1 MRVIVTGSGG
11 FIGRQ
16 LVRALLAAGH
26 LKDASGTACPIEKLA
41 LIDVQHVDGLS
52 DTRIEQFTGDIAD
65 EATMRFIADFAPTS
79 VFHLAA
85 VLTTEAERDPARA
98 MAVNVSALANIL
110 AASASKGRPV
120 FVYPSSIAA
129 FGGALPDVIDDD
141 FPQHPQTSYGTHKSI
156 AELMLA
162 DATRHRQIDGRAL
175 RLPII
180 LTRPGAPSPAVS
192 DRVASLI
199 RDVLKG
205 IDITCPFKPDSRL
218 PLASVQK
225 VAQSL
230 IRLHDAPRTA
240 FTSSIAMNLPAL
252 TISVADMV
260 DGVRRAGHNRKLGNV
275 VFQPNAELQ
284 RIIDSWP
291 RGFVSTRAASAGIAA
306 HGSFDEIVADYL
318 ASVRE
323 SS

>member
-1 MRVIVTGSGG
+1 MRVIVTGAGG
-11 FIGRQ
+11 FIGRE
-16 LVRALLAAGH
+16 LVRVLLANGRLRAADG
-26 LKDASGTACPIEKLA
+26 ASRPIEKLV
-41 LIDVQHVDGLS
+41 LIDVQRIDGL
-52 DTRIEQFTGDIAD
+52 DDARIEQFSGDIAD
-65 EATMRFIADFAPTS
+65 DATMQFIGKVAPTC

-98 MAVNVSALANIL
+98 LAVNVTALANII
-110 AASASKGRPV
+110 AASANNGRPT

-141 FPQHPQTSYGTHKSI
+141 YPQHPQTSYGTHKSI

-162 DATRHRQIDGRAL
+162 DATRHGQIDGRAL

-205 IDITCPFKPDSRL
+205 IDIVCPFRPDTRL

-230 IRLHDAPRTA
+230 IALHDAPRDA

-252 TISVADMV
+252 TARVADMV
-260 DGVRRAGHNRKLGNV
+260 DGVTRAGQGRKLGNV
-275 VFQPNAELQ
+275 TFQPDAELQ

-291 RGFVSTRAASAGIAA
+291 KGFVSNRAAAAGIAA
-306 HGSFDEIVADYL
+306 HAGFDEIVADYL
-318 ASVRE
+318 AGE
-323 SS
+323 T

>member
-11 FIGRQ
+11 FIGRE
-16 LVRALLAAGH
+16 LVRALLADGLTPAHDG
-26 LKDASGTACPIEKLA
+26 SRFIEKLA
-41 LIDVQHVDGLS
+41 LIDLHLPDSFKDDRVERFSGDLS
-52 DTRIEQFTGDIAD
+52 DDR
-65 EATMRFIADFAPTS
+65 TMRFVADFRPHS

-98 MAVNVSALANIL
+98 LAVNVSALANLI
-110 AASASKGRPV
+110 AASSCGEAPK
-120 FVYPSSIAA
+120 FIFPSSIAA
-129 FGGALPDVIDDD
+129 FGGELPAVIDDD

-162 DATRHRQIDGRAL
+162 DATRHGQIDGRAL

-180 LTRPGAPSPAVS
+180 LTRPGAPSSAVS

-199 RDVLKG
+199 RDVLNG
-205 IDITCPFKPDSRL
+205 IDIVCPFRPDSLL

-230 IRLHDAPRTA
+230 IALHDAPRSA
-240 FTSSIAMNLPAL
+240 FASAIAMNLPAL
-252 TISVADMV
+252 TVSITDMV
-260 DGVRRAGHNRKLGNV
+260 EGVKRAGEGRKLGSV
-275 VFQPNAELQ
+275 AFQADAGLQ

-291 RGFVSTRAASAGIAA
+291 KGFVSNRAAAAGIAA

-318 ASVRE
+318 AS
-323 SS
+323 SSGNA